1 MHAAGLTVDVTDTRK
16 TKSTLTGLI
25 VDSTKRQKNKVNEEV
40 EDNLTKETRRLNR
53 GCHWYTENDE

>member
-53 GCHWYTENDE
+53 GCH